1 MKHKLYPL
9 GLAALMT
16 LTACGAN
23 AANQTPAESTAPMES
38 AAPME
43 STAPAELVLPD
54 WMPLGTELLAPET
67 EHLPLL
73 ADVIAETYMI
83 PEEERAS
90 TRYAY
95 NYVDLNG
102 DGQDEIFALVLGP
115 YTSGTGGD
123 SGLLVLPY
131 AGMTVSQR
139 FTLLRGPILVSDH
152 TTNGANDLICL
163 RSGGGAEP
171 ALITLTAVDG
181 VYGNLSD
188 APTLET
194 TEGLTGT
201 AILAGDMMLQPEA
214 FLPLEG

>member
-1 MKHKLYPL
+1 MKHTLYPL

-16 LTACGAN
+16 LTACGTN
-23 AANQTPAESTAPMES
+23 AATPSPAESTAPAES
-38 AAPME
+38 VPPIE
-43 STAPAELVLPD
+43 STAPIHLGLPT
-54 WMPLGTELLAPET
+54 WMPEGTALLAPET
-67 EHLPLL
+67 EPLPLL

-90 TRYAY
+90 TRYTY

-102 DGQDEIFALVLGP
+102 DGEDEIFTLVLGP

-152 TTNGANDLICL
+152 TTDGVSDLVCL
-163 RSGGGAEP
+163 RGGGGAEP
-171 ALITLTAVDG
+171 SLITLTAVDG
-181 VYGNLSD
+181 VYGNPSD
-188 APTLET
+188 APTLDSAD
-194 TEGLTGT
+194 GLTGT
-201 AILAGDMMLQPEA
+201 AILTGDMMLQPEA
-214 FLPLEG
+214 FLTLEG